1 MNRRDFLLSSAV
13 SAIAPSLVSDS
24 FQFAHVTDL
33 HIQPELRAAEG
44 CRQCIQVVNNCKP
57 DFVACGG
64 DLVFD
69 AAETPATRARLVYDL
84 YQETIKGVSAPIHHV
99 IGNHDVFGVATASGV
114 TPNDPMYGKRM
125 FEDRIGHLYHQ
136 FAHKGWHFFFLDSI
150 FLKGERYIGRIG
162 DDQLEWLKRELAAIP
177 ANRPLVAVTHIPLV
191 TAFPQ
196 YASSPSAPESLHIV
210 NGREVLE
217 LFASHNLK
225 AVLQGHTHV
234 RETVLYNGCQ
244 FITSGAVCGNW
255 WRGLRFG
262 HPEGFGLITV
272 RNGELTWE
280 YRTYG
285 FHAVSA

>member
-1 MNRRDFLLSSAV
+1 
-13 SAIAPSLVSDS
+13 
-24 FQFAHVTDL
+24 
-33 HIQPELRAAEG
+33 
-44 CRQCIQVVNNCKP
+44 
-57 DFVACGG
+57 
-64 DLVFD
+64 
-69 AAETPATRARLVYDL
+69 
-84 YQETIKGVSAPIHHV
+84 
-99 IGNHDVFGVATASGV
+99 
-114 TPNDPMYGKRM
+114 
-125 FEDRIGHLYHQ
+125 
-136 FAHKGWHFFFLDSI
+136 
-150 FLKGERYIGRIG
+150 
-162 DDQLEWLKRELAAIP
+162 
-177 ANRPLVAVTHIPLV
+177 
-191 TAFPQ
+191 
-196 YASSPSAPESLHIV
+196 V